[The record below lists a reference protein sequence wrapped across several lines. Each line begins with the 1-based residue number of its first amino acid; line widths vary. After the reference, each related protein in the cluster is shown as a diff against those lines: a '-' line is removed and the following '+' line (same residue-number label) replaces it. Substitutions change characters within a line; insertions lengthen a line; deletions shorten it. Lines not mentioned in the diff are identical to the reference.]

1 MCSSDLIVALWE
13 KMLNLLPLKQKT
25 MKYKEGIDYQFVD
38 FNDSELTGI
47 GLLIE
52 DYKGVL
58 YHYHKA
64 RVVEEGEIA
73 RLQFGYTI
81 VNPGEHDID
90 TLTND
95 EKLHTIMGDILT
107 DILLNE
113 KQLNG
118 QVRTNDSEESDS
130 Q

>member
-1 MCSSDLIVALWE
+1 M
-13 KMLNLLPLKQKT
+13 K
-25 MKYKEGIDYQFVD
+25 KYKEGIDYQFID

-47 GLLIE
+47 GLLI
-52 DYKGVL
+52 DGYKGVL

-95 EKLHTIMGDILT
+95 EKFHTIMGDILSE
-107 DILLNE
+107 ILLT
-113 KQLNG
+113 KQTHDE
-118 QVRTNDSEESDS
+118 QTRTDNTQEPDL